1 MRHAHIIGAG
11 LAGLSTALAL
21 TDAGWGVTLYEA
33 GPAAGGRCRSY
44 FDREL
49 GLTIDNGNH
58 LLLSGNRAAFAYI
71 AAIDAA
77 AKFGGPTS
85 ALFPFVEIP
94 TDERWAVRPNRGV
107 IPWWILLPRMRV
119 PGTQLVDYLA
129 LRGLVS
135 RGGDTTVAAALRHGR
150 LYRRLI
156 EPLAIAALNTPPER
170 ALARLLGA
178 VVRETLMQGGGACVP
193 RFPREGLA
201 PALID
206 PAVATLAA
214 RGASIHFS
222 RRVAAMHIAGGRVVG
237 LQTTGETVA
246 LGMDEAVVLAVP
258 PWVATMLLP
267 GLTAPD
273 EFESILNIHFRLE
286 ADPGEAGFVG
296 VVGGTAEWVFVK
308 EGHVSV
314 TISAANRMVDDP
326 AETIA
331 AAVWPDVCAALQVT
345 GDMPPFRVVKERRAT
360 FAATALQEA
369 RRPSAHTALANLV
382 LAGDWTATGLP
393 ATIEGAIRSGNRAA
407 EILSHNAGQVVTP
420 VAHGG

>member
-1 MRHAHIIGAG
+1 MPHAHIIGAG
-11 LAGLSTALAL
+11 LAGLSAALAL
-21 TDAGWGVTLYEA
+21 SEAHWGVTLYEA

-71 AAIDAA
+71 AAIGAA
-77 AKFGGPTS
+77 AKFGGPAS

-94 TDERWAVRPNRGV
+94 TGERWAVRPNRGA

-119 PGTQLVDYLA
+119 PGTRLIDYLA
-129 LRGLVS
+129 LRGLAS
-135 RGGDTTVAAALRHGR
+135 LKADTTVAAAFRHGR

-178 VVRETLMQGGGACVP
+178 IVRETLIEGGRACVP
-193 RFPREGLA
+193 RFPREGLT

-206 PAVATLAA
+206 PAVAMLEA

-222 RRVAAMHIAGGRVVG
+222 RRVAAMDIAGERVVG
-237 LQTTGETVA
+237 LQTAGETAA
-246 LGMDEAVVLAVP
+246 LGLDEAVVLAVP

-273 EFESILNIHFRLE
+273 EFESILNIHFRLD
-286 ADPGEAGFVG
+286 ADPGQAAFVG

-326 AETIA
+326 AEAIA
-331 AAVWPDVCAALQVT
+331 AVVWPDVCAALRVT
-345 GDMPPFRVVKERRAT
+345 SDMPPFRVVKERRAT

-369 RRPSAHTALANLV
+369 RRPSARTALTNLV

-393 ATIEGAIRSGNRAA
+393 ATIEGAIRSGNQAA
-407 EILSHNAGQVVTP
+407 EILVRG
-420 VAHGG
+420 VAQDAARTARRG